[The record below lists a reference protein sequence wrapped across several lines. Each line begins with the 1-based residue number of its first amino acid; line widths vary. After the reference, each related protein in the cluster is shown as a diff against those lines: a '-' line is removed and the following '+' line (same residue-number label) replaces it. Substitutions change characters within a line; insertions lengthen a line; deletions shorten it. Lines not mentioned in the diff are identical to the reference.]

1 MSTVWVSDLAHV
13 PYYTLSLQASNQNLV
28 NFKQLKLLRA
38 QKEHAATKMIIF
50 DSTSIWSLTIIDWPI

>member
-13 PYYTLSLQASNQNLV
+13 PYYTLSLQESNQNLV

-50 DSTSIWSLTIIDWPI
+50 DSTSI